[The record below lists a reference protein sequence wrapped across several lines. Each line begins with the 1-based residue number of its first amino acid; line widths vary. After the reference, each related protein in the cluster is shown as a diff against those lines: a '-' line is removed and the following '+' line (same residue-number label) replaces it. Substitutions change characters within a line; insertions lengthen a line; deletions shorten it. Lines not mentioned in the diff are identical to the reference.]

1 MSVFAPAGG
10 PDHPATTVKGMD
22 ATAAVI
28 HDVDEA
34 GFGAQVIE
42 RSKQL
47 PVVVDFWAE
56 WCGPCRQLTPALE
69 QAAGARPGKVELAK
83 VDTDQNQGLAQ
94 RYGIQGIP
102 AVKAFRN
109 GEVASEFTGAIP
121 PAEVERFFN
130 TLVPSEADEL
140 TAAGDEASL
149 RRALE
154 LDARH
159 TGARR
164 ELGRMLLLRGDSD
177 EAAELLEGIAGD
189 FVAEGLAARAAARRA
204 RRGIRG
210 LGRGRSRAGA
220 GAAPGGHRRRAGRR
234 APRPPACRDGGDLH
248 RARARQRARSHP
260 SPPPGR
266 DSVRAPCRRWRATGA
281 AEPSPRPGPSG
292 RPWLSPAAVARTGPA
307 RR

>member
-1 MSVFAPAGG
+1 M
-10 PDHPATTVKGMD
+10 
-22 ATAAVI
+22 
-28 HDVDEA
+28 
-34 GFGAQVIE
+34 
-42 RSKQL
+42 
-47 PVVVDFWAE
+47 
-56 WCGPCRQLTPALE
+56 
-69 QAAGARPGKVELAK
+69 
-83 VDTDQNQGLAQ
+83 DTDQNQGLAQ

-189 FVAEGLAARAAARRA
+189 FVAEGLAARAQLDGPAEAFAAWDEGDHERALELLQEDIAGEQDAERRD
-204 RRGIRG
+204 R
-210 LGRGRSRAGA
+210 LRAVMV
-220 GAAPGGHRRRAGRR
+220 
-234 APRPPACRDGGDLH
+234 GDLH

-307 RR
+307 HR